1 MERVKRLCGTRWGLF
16 VALYLVSLAMFAAG
30 VAIVRLLVG
39 FLF

>member
-1 MERVKRLCGTRWGLF
+1 MRLWGTRWGRF
-16 VALYLVSLAMFAAG
+16 VAIYLVTLAMFTAG

>member
-1 MERVKRLCGTRWGLF
+1 MERVKRLWGTRGGRF

-39 FLF
+39 LIF